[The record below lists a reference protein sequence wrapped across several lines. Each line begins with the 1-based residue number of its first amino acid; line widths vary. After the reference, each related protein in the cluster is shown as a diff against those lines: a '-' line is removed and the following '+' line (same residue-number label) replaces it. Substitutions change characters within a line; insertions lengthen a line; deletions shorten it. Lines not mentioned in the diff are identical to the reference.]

1 MKIFFLALLLGITQL
16 VYGQASSGKFFVNG
30 DGNKYYP
37 VIFNDYGWV
46 GHQPTEVQIGRSDTH
61 EDANWNGSVMA
72 RFRIHTMMWG
82 HGSHFIETNIYQ
94 GSQDM
99 VAIIPFVAG
108 YHDATRSSGNRD
120 FVIWLKGKSS
130 YHFKSNVQQSP
141 RVYDNVHNPLPYQ
154 EENGPV
160 HTFKTAMDENVN
172 ANGMM
177 LSGQLSIQGTGN
189 NYFAGNI
196 GIGTRIPNEKL
207 EVNGKIRAKE
217 IKVEANNWPDYVFK
231 TDYNLRSLAETERFI
246 NEHGHLPDVPKAGEV
261 ETDGVSLGEMNKILL
276 KKIEEMTLQLIQLNR
291 EVKIQSEQVKK
302 QSEKIKLLEKGSF

>member
-16 VYGQASSGKFFVNG
+16 VYGQAGSGKFFVNG

-46 GHQPTEVQIGRSDTH
+46 GHQPTEIQIGRSDTH

-120 FVIWLKGKSS
+120 FIIWLKGQSS
-130 YHFKSNVQQSP
+130 YHFTSNVQQSP
-141 RVYDNVHNPLPYQ
+141 RVYDNVQNLLPYQ

-231 TDYNLRSLAETERFI
+231 TDYNLRSLTETERFI
-246 NEHGHLPDVPKAGEV
+246 NEHGHLPDVPKAEEV

-291 EVKIQSEQVKK
+291 EVKLQSEQVKK
-302 QSEKIKLLEKGSF
+302 QSEKIKLLEKE

>member
-1 MKIFFLALLLGITQL
+1 MKIFFFALLLSVTQL
-16 VYGQASSGKFFVNG
+16 VFGQASSGKFVVNG
-30 DGNKYYP
+30 DIDKYYP

-46 GHQPTEVQIGRSDTH
+46 GHQPTEIQIGRSDAH

-94 GSQDM
+94 GRQDM
-99 VAIIPFVAG
+99 VVIVPFVAG
-108 YHDATRSSGNRD
+108 YHDATKSSGSRD
-120 FVIWLKGKSS
+120 FVIWLKGKST
-130 YHFKSNVQQSP
+130 YHYTSNVQQSP
-141 RVYDNVHNPLPYQ
+141 RVYDNVQNSLPYQ
-154 EENGPV
+154 EENGAA

-177 LSGQLSIQGTGN
+177 LSGQLSIQGAGN

-196 GIGTRIPNEKL
+196 GIGTRIPSEKL

-231 TDYNLRSLAETERFI
+231 ADYSLRSLAETEQFI
-246 NEHGHLPDVPKAGEV
+246 KEHGHLPEVPKAE
-261 ETDGVSLGEMNKILL
+261 EAEADGVSLGEMNKILL
-276 KKIEEMTLQLIQLNR
+276 KKIEEMTLQLIQLNH
-291 EVKIQSEQVKK
+291 EVKIQTEQVKL
-302 QSEKIKLLEKGSF
+302 QSEKIKLLESR